1 VIRLFGFVKVG
12 LWVKG
17 LGIMRTHRYGTGVA
31 LVVAAAAALAA
42 AVGAQSGAADRK
54 PGNWTGKTPWGEPDL
69 QGIWAVGY
77 VFTPL
82 ERPKELAG
90 KEFLTDAEVAAL
102 EREHAARLSGDGA
115 GGRARAERGTEADLA
130 GAYNQAFSKGG
141 KHEKVI
147 RTKRT
152 SLIID
157 PPDGRIPPLT
167 PEGLKRQAA
176 FRRNLEN
183 ENGDAGL
190 SDNPE
195 SRPRSDR
202 CFGVSLPFITGVS
215 SGVRRIVQTPGQVA
229 LFHEDGHA
237 GGVYRAIPITNRPP
251 LPANIR
257 QYLGDAR
264 GRWEGNTLVVDI
276 TNLTDDSNFQGSGAN
291 LHLVERYSREG
302 PDLLMLRA
310 TIEDPTVFTR
320 PWTIEIPLTKADE
333 KANQIYES
341 SCYEGNYA
349 MTSILAGARAL
360 EKEQARTRAARPAA
374 PKKP

>member
-1 VIRLFGFVKVG
+1 MIVVSAG
-12 LWVKG
+12 LLTV
-17 LGIMRTHRYGTGVA
+17 T
-31 LVVAAAAALAA
+31 LAS
-42 AVGAQSGAADRK
+42 QSGSSGQKPAA
-54 PGNWTGKTPWGEPDL
+54 GNWQPAKTAWGDPDI
-69 QGIWAVGY
+69 QGIWGVGY

-102 EREHAARLSGDGA
+102 ERDHAAKFSGDGA
-115 GGRARAERGTEADLA
+115 GGRARAERGTEADVA

-167 PEGLKRQAA
+167 AEGQKRVAA

-183 ENGDAGL
+183 ESGGPGP

-195 SRPRSDR
+195 SRPKSDR
-202 CFGVSLPFITGVS
+202 CFGVALPFIQGVAA
-215 SGVRRIVQTPGQVA
+215 GYRRIVQGPGQVA
-229 LFHEDGHA
+229 MFHEDGHA
-237 GGVYRAIPITNRPP
+237 GGVYRAISLTSRPP
-251 LPANIR
+251 LPSNVR
-257 QYLGDAR
+257 QYLGDER
-264 GRWEGNTLVVDI
+264 GKWEGNTLVIDI
-276 TNLTDDSNFQGSGAN
+276 TNFSNQSNFQGSMEN
-291 LHLVERYSREG
+291 LHLVERYTREAD
-302 PDLLMLRA
+302 DLLMFRA
-310 TIEDPTVFTR
+310 TIEDPTTFTK

-333 KANQIYES
+333 KLNQIYES

-360 EKEQARTRAARPAA
+360 EREKPAA
-374 PKKP
+374 TAKPKPRPTTSTP